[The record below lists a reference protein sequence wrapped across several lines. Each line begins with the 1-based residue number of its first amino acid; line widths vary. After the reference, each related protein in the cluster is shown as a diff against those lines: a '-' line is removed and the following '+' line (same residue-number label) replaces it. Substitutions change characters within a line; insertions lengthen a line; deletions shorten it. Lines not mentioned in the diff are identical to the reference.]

1 MNQTKKNIRKDANS
15 GSVWAVIFGLTV
27 VTIYFNQNSED
38 PFNTPK
44 LVMLMLT
51 AGWLSGHIVH
61 HYTKQKVV
69 VGSQN
74 FWTLSLCLIFLLS
87 QIIALFY
94 TDVFIVGLIGET
106 QRRNGFLA
114 YFALT
119 IILLFASIRFN
130 YFYTLRLIKSSVFIG
145 LVLSCYGL
153 LQITGNDFVK
163 WNNPYNSMISTLG
176 NPNFA
181 SALLAILTIIAILL
195 LFIKSIQNVYKI
207 AALVLMT
214 TSFVAIY
221 KSNSRQGLLVIIIG
235 LLFYFSIYSYFNY
248 RKLRSFIVFFAAS
261 FLGLL
266 VAGMLQVGPFASYLY
281 KSSVSVRGYYW
292 KAAFAMFEEKPLMGV
307 GLDRYGSYFK
317 QFRDVGYPLN
327 YGYEITSSNAHNV
340 YLQLL
345 STGGVFVGLSYLL
358 ILLLVIVTGLK
369 SVKHSGGDEQ
379 KAVLLLLSAWI
390 GFQAQSLISIDNIGI
405 SIWGWVLGG
414 AIIGLSINS
423 NKKDVLIGVPPGQLK
438 KVDSVS
444 LFQPLV
450 SVIVLVP
457 TLFISVNLWNG
468 ESQMRLIR
476 QYASSNITDN
486 KQIVYSNAQK
496 LFNSWW
502 IDPFYKFQSSLY
514 MVDAGYINES
524 YKQIKALY
532 ENDPRNLEVLR
543 WLADYSKSEG
553 NYKNEILFRSEI
565 SVLDPWN
572 ANNFL
577 MLGVAYKQMGDLASS
592 KEMLKKIISFTP
604 NSEIAK
610 KALAELP

>member
-1 MNQTKKNIRKDANS
+1 
-15 GSVWAVIFGLTV
+15 
-27 VTIYFNQNSED
+27 
-38 PFNTPK
+38 
-44 LVMLMLT
+44 MLMLT

-61 HYTKQKVV
+61 HYTKLKVD

-119 IILLFASIRFN
+119 IILLFTSIRFN

-153 LQITGNDFVK
+153 VQITGNDFVK

-181 SALLAILTIIAILL
+181 SALLAILTIIAILV

-207 AALVLMT
+207 AALVLMI
-214 TSFVAIY
+214 TSFIAIY

-235 LLFYFSIYSYFNY
+235 LLSYFSIYSYFNY
-248 RKLRSFIVFFAAS
+248 RKLRSFIVFFATS
-261 FLGLL
+261 FLGIL
-266 VAGMLQVGPFASYLY
+266 VAGILQVGPFTSYLY

-345 STGGVFVGLSYLL
+345 STGGIFVGLSYLL

-369 SVKHSGGDEQ
+369 SVKRSSGDEQ
-379 KAVLLLLSAWI
+379 KVVLLLLSAWI

-423 NKKDVLIGVPPGQLK
+423 NKKEVLIGIPPGQLK

-468 ESQMRLIR
+468 ESQMRLVR
-476 QYASSNITDN
+476 QYASSNLTDN

-524 YKQIKALY
+524 YKQIKTLY

-543 WLADYSKSEG
+543 WLAEYSKSEG

-592 KEMLKKIISFTP
+592 KAMLKKIISFTP

-610 KALAELP
+610 KALIELS